1 VIRLHTDCLVFDPA
15 ADLIPCSAEQVVIE
29 LAGAAPPLMD
39 PELVRQAAIGVLDYF
54 RRELRRDFVSVGEF
68 CEALAAVLRG
78 FGLEV
83 GAQSVAEALA
93 EAAQAAG
100 GQGLCVGAEPGGAVD
115 LRRLACES
123 GKAFE
128 LAFFPRLRAELER
141 QLSRCPRLL
150 RFTGLRSCV
159 KQLAGARRW
168 SFRCE
173 ELSDQIV
180 DYLRVC
186 LRENKQVSNCAMVV
200 V

>member
-15 ADLIPCSAEQVVIE
+15 ADPIPCAAGQVVIE
-29 LAGAAPPLMD
+29 LAGEAPPLMD
-39 PELVRQAAIGVLDYF
+39 PELVRQAAVGVLQYF
-54 RRELRRDFVSVGEF
+54 RRELRRDSVSVGEF
-68 CEALAAVLRG
+68 CEALAAVLRE

-83 GAQSVAEALA
+83 GARAAA
-93 EAAQAAG
+93 DAPTAAAQASG
-100 GQGLCVGAEPGGAVD
+100 GQGLSVRAELGGAVD

-128 LAFFPRLRAELER
+128 LAFFPRLRVELER
-141 QLSRCPRLL
+141 QLSLYPRLL

-168 SFRCE
+168 TIRCQQ
-173 ELSDQIV
+173 LSDQIV
-180 DYLRVC
+180 DYLRIC
-186 LRENKQVSNCAMVV
+186 LRENKQVDNCAMVV

>member
-15 ADLIPCSAEQVVIE
+15 ADLIPCSAEQVIIE

-39 PELVRQAAIGVLDYF
+39 PELVRQAAVGVLEYF
-54 RRELRRDFVSVGEF
+54 RRELRRDYVSVGEF

-83 GAQSVAEALA
+83 GARSAADAPTEAV
-93 EAAQAAG
+93 QAAE
-100 GQGLCVGAEPGGAVD
+100 GQGPSGRAEPGAAVD

-128 LAFFPRLRAELER
+128 LAFFPRLRAELEW
-141 QLSRCPRLL
+141 QLSDCPRVL

-168 SFRCE
+168 SIRCQQ
-173 ELSDQIV
+173 LSDQIV

-186 LRENKQVSNCAMVV
+186 LRENKHLDNCAMVV